1 MPRLLKATAAAFLAL
16 FAAFPVL
23 SPLAADFSPV
33 GSWQVASGEAR
44 FRVSSCGDGAELCA
58 KLVWLKPELRTR
70 ENLKYMNKYV
80 LRGAQPVQ
88 PNKWRGTV
96 NYQGQTVGG
105 SLTLV
110 NANTMVL
117 TGCQLVVCQTFDFK
131 RL

>member
-1 MPRLLKATAAAFLAL
+1 MQRLTKAIAALL
-16 FAAFPVL
+16 LVLTISPVL
-23 SPLAADFSPV
+23 PVYAAGLSPV
-33 GSWQVASGEAR
+33 GAWQVTTGDAR
-44 FRVSSCGDGAELCA
+44 FRVSSCGNGGELCA
-58 KLVWLKPELRTR
+58 KLVWLRPDLRTA
-70 ENLKYMNKYV
+70 ENMRYMNTYV

-117 TGCQLVVCQTFDFK
+117 TGCQLVVCQSFDFT